1 MRSVWVVV
9 VVAAIALFAGL
20 DRAAIGDSDEA
31 YYAEAVREMLES
43 GDLLT
48 PRYNYANRF
57 QKPILYYW
65 AAAAAAFTVGGIGE
79 ASARLPAAL
88 SGFGLA
94 ILAWLVGRR
103 WYNESTGVLAGLI
116 LSTCL
121 GCAAIARLALPDLPL
136 AFFITLSVVAGCMA
150 VLEEAPRPAL
160 LILAGAASGAA
171 FLTKGPIGLALPALV
186 IVSLVVIERRWR
198 HLRPGHVVVAGVVWA
213 FIACP
218 WYIEMARVHGPAYLQ
233 GFFVQDNLERFAT
246 NRFNYPR
253 PFWFYLPIV
262 LGGLLPWSV
271 FLPLWIPGAIRWARR
286 RERASRMTI
295 RLVVWTLL
303 PLALFT
309 ASVGKQPRYILPLL
323 PPLAI
328 ALGATIQ
335 ARISR
340 SSSGRDR
347 FLTSCGVGGGI
358 AIATMGGLLLA
369 VPAESLGT
377 AAASFAWAGWAI
389 AGAGAAVIVSATVA
403 WRRIPAA
410 MAGAALVLIV
420 SLQYGVLSLPGPE
433 AVQLVATRLRPHLA
447 PGVRWTTHGVFAR
460 NLVFYV
466 GQRQSGPFDD
476 HDLVQFLND
485 GPAVAVMSEAD
496 FRRLTPLVTAPL
508 HEIGRWQYFNVS
520 GIRVGVVLEQNP
532 ERELRTIVL
541 VSNRAVPGL
550 AP

>member
-1 MRSVWVVV
+1 MRSVWVVL

-31 YYAEAVREMLES
+31 YYAEAAREMVES

-57 QKPILYYW
+57 QKPVLYYW
-65 AAAAAAFTVGGIGE
+65 AAAAVFAVGGVGE
-79 ASARLPAAL
+79 ASARFPAAL

-94 ILAWLVGRR
+94 VLVWLVGRR
-103 WYNESTGVLAGLI
+103 WYDESSGVLAGLI

-121 GCAAIARLALPDLPL
+121 GCAAISRLALPDLPL
-136 AFFITLSVVAGCMA
+136 AFFITLSIVAGCIA

-160 LILAGAASGAA
+160 LVLAGATSGAA

-186 IVSLVVIERRWR
+186 IASLVAVERRWR
-198 HLRPGHVVVAGVVWA
+198 HLRPGHVVLAGVVWA
-213 FIACP
+213 LIACP
-218 WYIEMARVHGPAYLQ
+218 WYVEMARVHGVAYLQ
-233 GFFVQDNLERFAT
+233 SFFVQDNLERFAT
-246 NRFNYPR
+246 DRFNYPR

-262 LGGLLPWSV
+262 VGGLLPWSV
-271 FLPLWIPGAIRWARR
+271 FLPLWIPGAVRWARR
-286 RERASRMTI
+286 QKLPSRMTI

-340 SSSGRDR
+340 VSSGRDR
-347 FLTSCGVGGGI
+347 FLTACGLGGGI
-358 AIATMGGLLLA
+358 ALAAMGGLLLA
-369 VPAESLGT
+369 IPSESLGI
-377 AAASFAWAGWAI
+377 AAPSFAWAGWAI
-389 AGAGAAVIVSATVA
+389 AAAGVSVIVAATVA

-410 MAGAALVLIV
+410 MVGAALVLIV

-433 AVQLVATRLRPHLA
+433 AVQLVAKTLRQHLA
-447 PGVRWTTHGVFAR
+447 PDVRWTTHDVFVR

-466 GQRQSGPFDD
+466 GQRESGPFDD
-476 HDLVQFLND
+476 RELVQFLND
-485 GPAVAVMSEAD
+485 GPAIAVMSEAA
-496 FRRLTPLVTAPL
+496 FRRLAPLVTVPL
-508 HEIGRWQYFNVS
+508 REIGRWQYFNVA
-520 GIRVGVVLEQNP
+520 GIRVGVVIDQNP

-541 VSNRAVPGL
+541 VSNRTVPES